1 MRESAKFKN
10 LGHVSVFQL
19 QINAPD
25 TNRATDKKRR
35 DEIRRSKIFDFK
47 APEYKDFTISQE
59 IKKKE
64 KQEIVVRRELLVAT
78 FIFSVQ
84 TSQIYESF

>member
-35 DEIRRSKIFDFK
+35 DEIRRSKIFDFE

-59 IKKKE
+59 IKKE

>member
-1 MRESAKFKN
+1 MRRQQRELTETNHWSKTVTVYHGVRESAKFKN

-35 DEIRRSKIFDFK
+35 DEIRRSKIFDFE

-59 IKKKE
+59 IKKK
-64 KQEIVVRRELLVAT
+64 KNKK
-78 FIFSVQ
+78 
-84 TSQIYESF
+84 